1 MSLNTATRRV
11 SEVAASVKRQFGDES
26 GVQITD
32 QDIIR
37 WVDDAQRELASQL
50 KIIKGRATDVTVAGQ
65 SAYVLPLASAEQ
77 IETIHIDGVR
87 VPGTTLAQAEEV
99 IHNHTAAVQAVT
111 RPTLWYA
118 WNTTITFWPTPV
130 GGLPLTIYYSGIP
143 AQITSVGDL
152 IGIPDKYYDS
162 IHAYVM
168 AKVFQLDEEFT
179 ASNDQMQTFLNKVN
193 EQSENDSQGATLMY
207 PMITIIEE

>member
-11 SEVAASVKRQFGDES
+11 SEVANSVKRQFGDES

-37 WVDDAQRELASQL
+37 WVGDAQRELASQL
-50 KIIKGRATDVTVAGQ
+50 KIIKGRATDITVAGK
-65 SAYVLPLASAEQ
+65 ATYVLPIESAEQ
-77 IETIHIDGVR
+77 IETIHLDGVR
-87 VPGTTLAQAEEV
+87 IPGTTLAQAEEV
-99 IHNHTAAVQAVT
+99 IHNHDVT
-111 RPTLWYA
+111 VSNSVRPTLWYA
-118 WNTTITFWPTPV
+118 WNTEVTFWPAPQAGMT
-130 GGLPLTIYYSGIP
+130 LTIYYSGIP
-143 AQITSVGDL
+143 ELITSVTDF

-193 EQSENDSQGATLMY
+193 EQSENDSQGATIMY